1 MNWRVSS
8 VKLYEY
14 LRRSVSW
21 MVLNVF
27 FGEVELHA
35 SKSVVLA
42 FI

>member
-8 VKLYEY
+8 VKLY